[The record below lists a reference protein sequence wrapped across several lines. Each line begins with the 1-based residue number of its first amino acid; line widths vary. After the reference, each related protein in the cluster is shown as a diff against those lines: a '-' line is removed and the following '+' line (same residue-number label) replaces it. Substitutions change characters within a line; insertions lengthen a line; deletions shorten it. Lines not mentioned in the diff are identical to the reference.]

1 MQHIK
6 LSGLHDARGKR
17 YYKAHAV
24 KLWTGDGEGAPTIFV
39 DIISS
44 RGVPHF
50 ALGLSADEARR
61 LGEALT
67 REATVKT
74 REIEAQL
81 PESIA
86 DDGSIAVAP
95 RPRSGSQTR
104 RRVIR
109 CPDCRGEGRVDRG
122 PWGESGGACQ
132 RCSGLGKLIVG
143 ERS

>member
-1 MQHIK
+1 MQ
-6 LSGLHDARGKR
+6 
-17 YYKAHAV
+17 YKEV
-24 KLWTGDGEGAPTIFV
+24 
-39 DIISS
+39 
-44 RGVPHF
+44 
-50 ALGLSADEARR
+50 
-61 LGEALT
+61 
-67 REATVKT
+67 REV
-74 REIEAQL
+74 EAQL

-132 RCSGLGKLIVG
+132 RCSGPDRDRGGRHRWIETFSGDYAQDTLAAIRPRRTPRKAH
-143 ERS
+143 R